1 MRARRA
7 LLALL
12 SCLAFAAV
20 AAPTASAADAD
31 NDWLPDET
39 DNCPAFY
46 NPWQRDSDM
55 DGIGDACDETPFSA
69 VVDGRLAGG
78 GRSSHPV
85 GPLAGTQVFFSFA
98 IRRNGGDPSGTGR
111 VVEGERDVRIV
122 SVDQF
127 WVAGDEAV
135 AKGWAD
141 VDGHRERFV
150 LEVQDGDERYGD
162 RFDIATETY
171 AFGNR
176 VEQGNLQIG
185 S

>member
-12 SCLAFAAV
+12 FALALAAFAAP
-20 AAPTASAADAD
+20 AAFASDAD

-46 NPWQRDSDM
+46 NPWQRDSDA
-55 DGIGDACDETPFSA
+55 DGVGDACDETPFEA
-69 VVDGRLAGG
+69 ADGRLAGG

-111 VVEGERDVRIV
+111 VVDGDRDVRIV

-127 WVAGDEAV
+127 WSAGREAV

-150 LEVQDGDERYGD
+150 LEVQDGDERYAD
-162 RFDIATETY
+162 RFDIATQTY

-176 VEQGNLQIG
+176 VDHGNLQIG
-185 S
+185 N